1 MDCAMVC
8 RDSTENI
15 TEETL
20 MNEYKWNQDM
30 IDMRREC
37 LELCKTNPVFDISD
51 GISSETSAVMQNV
64 TQATMVTGGNSE
76 TWTQCTEEYSN
87 TLDFLLE
94 EMNEK
99 IKTVGETGEYES

>member
-1 MDCAMVC
+1 
-8 RDSTENI
+8 
-15 TEETL
+15 
-20 MNEYKWNQDM
+20 
-30 IDMRREC
+30 
-37 LELCKTNPVFDISD
+37 
-51 GISSETSAVMQNV
+51 MQNV

-76 TWTQCTEEYSN
+76 TWTQCTEEYGN